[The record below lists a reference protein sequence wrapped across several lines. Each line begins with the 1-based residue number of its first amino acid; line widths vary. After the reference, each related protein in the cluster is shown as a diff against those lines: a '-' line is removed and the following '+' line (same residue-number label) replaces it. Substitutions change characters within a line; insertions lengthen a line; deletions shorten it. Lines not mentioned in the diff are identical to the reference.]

1 MFEAGFL
8 EMLLIAVIGLLVVGP
23 ERLPKVARQIGT
35 WIGKLRRFVS
45 TTKQDLE
52 RELHADEMRN
62 MLIMQEEKIRELQ
75 SSIQENTESIKA
87 NLEQDASQLRDTLDD
102 AKNAAQGKETSSHE
116 QSSNEQSNQPSN
128 QVVLDMP
135 NNQPSSNNSVVLDK
149 AKPSSTSNDTTISQT
164 NHSPSPKPPTN

>member
-8 EMLLIAVIGLLVVGP
+8 EMLLIGVIGLLVVGP

-75 SSIQENTESIKA
+75 DSIKENTNSIKQE
-87 NLEQDASQLRDTLDD
+87 LSQDVNHLRESLDD
-102 AKNAAQGKETSSHE
+102 AKNAAQGNHAPTHQNTHE
-116 QSSNEQSNQPSN
+116 VNEHDAPQTA
-128 QVVLDMP
+128 
-135 NNQPSSNNSVVLDK
+135 VVLDK
-149 AKPSSTSNDTTISQT
+149 PTHSANPTVTLDKPSPTQHTSAPTEQAA
-164 NHSPSPKPPTN
+164 SPKSPTA